1 MKQLKYSILIIVV
14 GIITIQPFLHA
25 EDNVRIAAPDVQ
37 SDTPGIQTGKSVSQ
51 NKPDTDK
58 QPEPIVI
65 KEREKYNKRTFI
77 VPPEGYQ
84 VNYNE
89 HQGNYT
95 VLKTSEECEP
105 VMKIFWDCKK
115 RKWSYNELSIPYGK
129 SMTLP

>member
-1 MKQLKYSILIIVV
+1 MKQVKYFILMIVV
-14 GIITIQPFLHA
+14 SIITIQPVLHA
-25 EDNVRIAAPDVQ
+25 ADNIRTAAPDVQ
-37 SDTPGIQTGKSVSQ
+37 SDSPGIQTKKSVSQ
-51 NKPDTDK
+51 DIPDTDK
-58 QPEPIVI
+58 PEPIVI
-65 KEREKYNKRTFI
+65 KEREKYNKKTFI
-77 VPPEGYQ
+77 VPSEGYQ

-105 VMKIFWDCKK
+105 VMKFFWDCKE